1 MAEQQQHRE
10 QQQQPDSIPIPM
22 GGATDATD
30 AESGGGAGAGIPD
43 AELVERAGE
52 AVTRGD
58 IRQDR
63 EKLFPEDEP
72 SKPLP
77 GAQAGD
83 DADDE
88 PRER

>member
-10 QQQQPDSIPIPM
+10 QQQEKPDSIPLE
-22 GGATDATD
+22 GAVGASDAD
-30 AESGGGAGAGIPD
+30 NGGGAGAGIPD
-43 AELVERAGE
+43 AELVERAGD

>member
-10 QQQQPDSIPIPM
+10 QQEQPDSIPM
-22 GGATDATD
+22 EGAVGASDAD
-30 AESGGGAGAGIPD
+30 NGGGVGAGIPD
-43 AELVERAGE
+43 AELVERAGD

-58 IRQDR
+58 VRQDR
-63 EKLFPEDEP
+63 EKLFPEDEQ
-72 SKPLP
+72 SKLLP

-83 DADDE
+83 EDE

>member
-1 MAEQQQHRE
+1 
-10 QQQQPDSIPIPM
+10 
-22 GGATDATD
+22 
-30 AESGGGAGAGIPD
+30 
-43 AELVERAGE
+43 
-52 AVTRGD
+52 VTRGD